1 MPGSGRGW
9 CDMTPKEFSLRRLI
23 ITGLAIVLAIAAYV
37 IGWDV
42 TQINL
47 VKLFTS
53 LPKSKQILSDLVHP
67 DLTTRNTQDS
77 TLDLVFP
84 VPCGSAE
91 PAQSQTS
98 GARITTSV
106 PCANPR
112 EVITVQGY
120 NMARN
125 NTVKLQWLL
134 PDGNDLF
141 SVLAHTDANG
151 DFTAQVDVRPINAT
165 TGGVPSHLQAITA
178 VAVGKLIPSQASKD
192 VVNTLM
198 VTIFMALL
206 ATTAGTVVAA
216 PVSFLA
222 ASNIMGNTIL
232 GKAVYTLTRT
242 ILNITRSYDA
252 LVLATV
258 FALWLS
264 FGPFAGVLALSIV
277 TVASL
282 GKLFSE
288 AVENID
294 PGPLE
299 AVRATGANSA
309 QVILYAVVPQV
320 IPDYISYIIYHWD
333 INVRISTIL
342 GFVGGGGIGY
352 YLSQRINVL
361 QYRQAGTAIWAIVAV
376 VWAMDFLSAEI
387 RKKVT

>member
-1 MPGSGRGW
+1 
-9 CDMTPKEFSLRRLI
+9 MTPKEFSLRRSL
-23 ITGLAIVLAIAAYV
+23 ITGITILLAIAAYV
-37 IGWDV
+37 IGVQV

-53 LPKSKQILSDLVHP
+53 LPKSRQILSDLIHP
-67 DLTTRNTQDS
+67 DVTTRNTQN
-77 TLDLVFP
+77 TTMDLVFP
-84 VPCGSAE
+84 VPCGSAS
-91 PAQSQTS
+91 PAQLQAS

-106 PCANPR
+106 ACANPR
-112 EVITVQGY
+112 DMVTVQGY
-120 NMARN
+120 GLAANSN
-125 NTVKLQWLL
+125 VKLQWLL
-134 PDGNDLF
+134 PDGNNLF
-141 SVLAHTDANG
+141 SALAKTDSKG
-151 DFTAQVDVRPINAT
+151 DFTTQVEVRPINVT
-165 TGGVPSHLQAITA
+165 VNGVPSHLLAITS
-178 VAVGKLIPSQASKD
+178 VPMGKYLPSQAVKD
-192 VVNTLM
+192 VINALM
-198 VTIFMALL
+198 VTVFMALL
-206 ATTAGTVVAA
+206 ATTAGTLIAA

-222 ASNIMGNTIL
+222 ARNIMGKSVA
-232 GKAVYTLTRT
+232 GQAVYSLTRT
-242 ILNITRSYDA
+242 VLNITRSYDA

-264 FGPFAGVLALSIV
+264 FGSFAGVLALSIV

-299 AVRATGANSA
+299 AVQATGGNAA
-309 QVILYAVVPQV
+309 QVILYAVVPQI
-320 IPDYISYIIYHWD
+320 IPDFISYIIYHWD

-342 GFVGGGGIGY
+342 GFVGGGGVGY

>member
-1 MPGSGRGW
+1 MS
-9 CDMTPKEFSLRRLI
+9 PKEFNLKRTV
-23 ITGLAIVLAIAAYV
+23 ITVVSILLAVAAYV
-37 IGWDV
+37 IGYRI
-42 TQINL
+42 TQIDPI
-47 VKLFTS
+47 KLLTS
-53 LPKSKQILSDLVHP
+53 LPKSKQILSDLIHP
-67 DLTTRNTQDS
+67 DVTTRKVEQT

-91 PAQSQTS
+91 ATNPPTS
-98 GARITTSV
+98 GPAISTNV
-106 PCANPR
+106 PCANSR
-112 EVITVQGY
+112 DKITVHGTQMVP
-120 NMARN
+120 NSS
-125 NTVKLQWLL
+125 VKLQWLL
-134 PDGNDLF
+134 PSGNALF
-141 SVLAHTDANG
+141 SVLAKTDANG
-151 DFTAQVDVRPINAT
+151 EFTAEMEVRPITAT
-165 TGGVPSHLQAITA
+165 TNGIPSHLQAVTT
-178 VAVGKLIPSQASKD
+178 VPVGSIIPSQAAKE
-192 VVNTLM
+192 VVNALM
-198 VTIFMALL
+198 ETIFMALL

-222 ASNIMGNTIL
+222 ARNIMGNTIL
-232 GKAVYTLTRT
+232 GKVFYNITRT
-242 ILNITRSYDA
+242 FLNITRSFDS
-252 LVLATV
+252 LVLATI

-264 FGPFAGVLALSIV
+264 FGPFAGVLALTIA

-299 AVRATGANSA
+299 AVYATGANSA
-309 QVILYAVVPQV
+309 QMIFYAVVPQI

-361 QYRQAGTAIWAIVAV
+361 EYRKAGTAIWAIVAV

>member
-1 MPGSGRGW
+1 
-9 CDMTPKEFSLRRLI
+9 MTPREFSLRRSV
-23 ITGLAIVLAIAAYV
+23 ITSITIVIAIAAYV
-37 IGWDV
+37 IGVQV

-67 DLTTRNTQDS
+67 DVTARNVQETTYDV
-77 TLDLVFP
+77 VFP
-84 VPCGSAE
+84 VPCGSAA
-91 PAQSQTS
+91 PAQPETS

-106 PCANPR
+106 PCASPR
-112 EVITVQGY
+112 DMITVQGY
-120 NMARN
+120 SLTSNSS
-125 NTVKLQWLL
+125 VKIQWQL
-134 PDGNDLF
+134 PDGNNLF
-141 SVLAHTDANG
+141 SVLANTDASGN
-151 DFTAQVDVRPINAT
+151 FTAQVEVRPINAAVN
-165 TGGVPSHLQAITA
+165 GVPSHLQAITS
-178 VAVGKLIPSQASKD
+178 VPVGKFIPSQALKD
-192 VVNTLM
+192 VVNALM

-206 ATTAGTVVAA
+206 ATTAGTIVAA
-216 PVSFLA
+216 PVSFF
-222 ASNIMGNTIL
+222 ASRNIMGKSIV
-232 GKAVYTLTRT
+232 GQAVYTITRT

-299 AVRATGANSA
+299 AIQATGGNPA
-309 QVILYAVVPQV
+309 QVIIYGVVPQIV
-320 IPDYISYIIYHWD
+320 PDFISYIIYHWD

-352 YLSQRINVL
+352 YLSQRINLL

>member
-1 MPGSGRGW
+1 
-9 CDMTPKEFSLRRLI
+9 MTPKEFNLRRSVVTLI
-23 ITGLAIVLAIAAYV
+23 TLLLAVAAYV
-37 IGWDV
+37 IGAQV

-47 VKLFTS
+47 IKLLTS
-53 LPKSKQILSDLVHP
+53 LPKSKQILSDLIHP
-67 DLTTRNTQDS
+67 DLTTRTTQNTTFDI
-77 TLDLVFP
+77 VFP
-84 VPCGSAE
+84 VPCGSAAS
-91 PAQSQTS
+91 AQPQTS
-98 GARITTSV
+98 GPRITTSV

-112 EVITVQGY
+112 DLITVQGY
-120 NMARN
+120 DLAT
-125 NTVKLQWLL
+125 NTSVKLEWLL
-134 PDGNDLF
+134 PDGNVLF
-141 SVLAHTDANG
+141 SVLAKTDARG
-151 DFTAQVDVRPINAT
+151 DFTAQVEVRPINAT
-165 TGGVPSHLQAITA
+165 VNGVPSHLQAITS
-178 VAVGKLIPSQASKD
+178 VPVGKFIPSQALKD
-192 VVNTLM
+192 VVNALM
-198 VTIFMALL
+198 VTVFMALL

-222 ASNIMGNTIL
+222 ARNIMGNTIL
-232 GKAVYTLTRT
+232 GKVAYAITRT
-242 ILNITRSYDA
+242 ILNVTRSYDA

-277 TVASL
+277 TIASL

-299 AVRATGANSA
+299 AVHATGANSA
-309 QVILYAVVPQV
+309 QVVLFAVVPQI
-320 IPDYISYIIYHWD
+320 IPDFISYIIYHWD